1 MALVNTYNYTRE
13 RKETKLKTNLIGSLA
28 MAAAVFAAGASLTA
42 TAAGTPPVNTSSA
55 EMQGVAKQKVVFQVS
70 DADPKKWNLTFNNV
84 KNIQHDLGK
93 GNTDIEVVAY
103 GPGIGMLKLDSE
115 VGARVAEALGTGVRV
130 VACENT
136 MTNTKLTKADMLPN
150 IGYVKAGVVEL
161 MEKQR
166 QGYAYIRP

>member
-1 MALVNTYNYTRE
+1 MKSNFIGNLVMIT
-13 RKETKLKTNLIGSLA
+13 A
-28 MAAAVFAAGASLTA
+28 MFAAGASFTA
-42 TAAGTPPVNTSSA
+42 SAAGNQPVNASTA
-55 EMQGVAKQKVVFQVS
+55 EMQGVVKQKVVFQVS

-93 GNTDIEVVAY
+93 DNTDIEVVAY

-115 VGARVAEALGTGVRV
+115 VGARVAEALGTSVRV

-136 MTNTKLTKADMLPN
+136 MANTKLTKADMLPN

>member
-1 MALVNTYNYTRE
+1 MATAL
-13 RKETKLKTNLIGSLA
+13 
-28 MAAAVFAAGASLTA
+28 FATGASFAA
-42 TAAGTPPVNTSSA
+42 TAAGTQPVDASSA
-55 EMQGVAKQKVVFQVS
+55 EMKGVVKQKVVFQVS
-70 DADPKKWNLTFNNV
+70 DADPKKWNLTLNNV

-93 GNTDIEVVAY
+93 DNVDIEVVAY
-103 GPGIGMLKLDSE
+103 GPGIGMLKLDSD
-115 VGARVAEALGTGVRV
+115 VGNRVAEALGTGARV

-136 MTNTKLTKADMLPN
+136 MRNTKLTKADMLPS